1 MKKKTATDKKPY
13 VYYQLKITWAL
24 DSDIYRIM
32 EISGNRTFA
41 ELSAS
46 ILKAFE
52 FDNDH
57 LYMFSLNR
65 KPYDP
70 NGIYHPM
77 GERGECADKVRL
89 RDVNPVVRNKY
100 LYLFDF
106 GDEWK
111 FYITVMKVREA
122 DQEIPVKVIESQ
134 GELCQYPGED
144 ALWYDGESDYDED
157 DEDEDDLDEDDSDS
171 TAEIICTP
179 EIEEERVI
187 EEKLMAVPALLQNTW
202 LRLVKK
208 DFVMAVDEEIDLLY
222 RLEEAGLTEIDE
234 SEEHFF
240 LKVKQG
246 KAGDTEYKALEHL
259 QKRCDLEFTLLSLVN
274 IYGVVERNMLYE
286 LLCENADTLAGSKE
300 LVEDAVEKL
309 SRWEFWNCMEDADG
323 TTYISVY
330 SDSVLVEVLHGRE
343 KYPVKRYCKL
353 SKGIQDT
360 LRSGDW
366 RTAYPV
372 YVNTFSYLLQ
382 EKGWI
387 PDEAFD
393 FLEQLVMLIATGTP
407 EQEYLYWI
415 QEEME
420 NYKIHMTKAMGN
432 IFLKFRNEFPSA
444 VLKGYTWGEY
454 GKYRKDEYQQL
465 SLFDEE
471 SPFQ

>member
-1 MKKKTATDKKPY
+1 
-13 VYYQLKITWAL
+13 
-24 DSDIYRIM
+24 
-32 EISGNRTFA
+32 
-41 ELSAS
+41 
-46 ILKAFE
+46 
-52 FDNDH
+52 
-57 LYMFSLNR
+57 
-65 KPYDP
+65 
-70 NGIYHPM
+70 
-77 GERGECADKVRL
+77 
-89 RDVNPVVRNKY
+89 
-100 LYLFDF
+100 
-106 GDEWK
+106 
-111 FYITVMKVREA
+111 
-122 DQEIPVKVIESQ
+122 
-134 GELCQYPGED
+134 
-144 ALWYDGESDYDED
+144 
-157 DEDEDDLDEDDSDS
+157 
-171 TAEIICTP
+171 
-179 EIEEERVI
+179 
-187 EEKLMAVPALLQNTW
+187 
-202 LRLVKK
+202 
-208 DFVMAVDEEIDLLY
+208 
-222 RLEEAGLTEIDE
+222 
-234 SEEHFF
+234 
-240 LKVKQG
+240 
-246 KAGDTEYKALEHL
+246 
-259 QKRCDLEFTLLSLVN
+259 
-274 IYGVVERNMLYE
+274 MLYE